1 VTDKEANI
9 YAAENRM
16 RDGIRF
22 FQKWTILSWGD
33 VEDFTMAAIRDTER
47 ESLFELYETYQAQ
60 GIPLPSAIPTLKRT
74 LRVHFRSSFETDP
87 LTAMAAIVVPTETRD
102 PLSWKVFEGDP
113 LTENLTEGEYIRISG
128 PPGKGKT
135 NLGCVLMERWIKKGC
150 RAFSNIRL
158 EVPNHVYVSRTSELL
173 RAIVQ
178 ARRDGISWLFLLDEP
193 RIAGYTRMRRITTRS
208 QNLDKIVS
216 MTRKLGGNMGL
227 IEQNP
232 EEVPALIVLWA
243 QNMFFCHE
251 IGVISIDLRGP
262 RLIWRQDVRN
272 FPRTK
277 LPFETRDIAAFA
289 TDVDVDAMF
298 QTVAGTTDQL
308 QAVLN
313 YLDQPHT
320 KRASTDP
327 RPRNALGQIQKHKK
341 LVVANS

>member
-193 RIAGYTRMRRITTRS
+193 RIAGP
-208 QNLDKIVS
+208 LEA
-216 MTRKLGGNMGL
+216 LGAWV
-227 IEQNP
+227 EARYR
-232 EEVPALIVLWA
+232 VT
-243 QNMFFCHE
+243 
-251 IGVISIDLRGP
+251 P
-262 RLIWRQDVRN
+262 RVY
-272 FPRTK
+272 
-277 LPFETRDIAAFA
+277 
-289 TDVDVDAMF
+289 
-298 QTVAGTTDQL
+298 VAGRVDHLGFSSIRGTLFEGAPTPWEEPVTRL
-308 QAVLN
+308 EAGGGYYVRRNIVVRAVYQYN
-313 YLDQPHT
+313 HRDDSRTSERHF
-320 KRASTDP
+320 
-327 RPRNALGQIQKHKK
+327 
-341 LVVANS
+341 VAAQGLYWF